1 LPVTQIIPQFYFI
14 NDMPE
19 LNFEGHNTLYAT
31 HGLHAYAAK
40 CPPQLVKYG
49 LIYYSKRGDTI
60 LDPMVGSGTTLVE
73 AKLRERNGIGFDID
87 PIAKLIA
94 EVKCTVI
101 PDYKIE
107 TAFNT
112 LIKGVAADLAEI
124 QSEQGRLKIR
134 EHIEIPEFYNRDYWF
149 SENVAV
155 SLAILSFHI
164 RQTKMSQSL
173 RNFFWVAF
181 TSLILAKTSVANAR
195 DIVHSRHHFLKHE
208 KPPDILEKFTARV
221 RTMRK
226 QMLDF
231 SNRCSRETSAES
243 KVKLGDARSL
253 AQSSDSI
260 DLVFT
265 SPPYVTA
272 LDYTRSHFLAVG
284 WLERELGF
292 SVDNYRRRASIYV
305 GTERQPSLVREDS
318 SVDVSIFDTL
328 NKVLPALKKTSD
340 TQAKLTERYFIDM
353 YRVVSEISRVL
364 KRRKHAIIVVCPSH
378 IRKVEVPTHKILMEI
393 GNSIGLT
400 PKKCYTRTIDAG
412 RRVLPFA
419 KESFGNRMST
429 EYVLIFQKS

>member
-1 LPVTQIIPQFYFI
+1 MQKKI
-14 NDMPE
+14 PE

-40 CPPQLVKYG
+40 CPPQLVRYG
-49 LIYYSKRGDTI
+49 LTYYSKRGDTV

-73 AKLRERNGIGFDID
+73 TKLLDRNGIGFDID

-94 EVKCTVI
+94 EVKCTI
-101 PDYKIE
+101 ISDDKIQ
-107 TAFNT
+107 TAFDV
-112 LIKGVAADLAEI
+112 LIKRVTNDIAGA
-124 QSEQGRLKIR
+124 QSKQDCLMMCERIKL
-134 EHIEIPEFYNRDYWF
+134 PEFYNRDYWF
-149 SENVAV
+149 SETVAV

-164 RQTKMSQSL
+164 RETKMSPKV
-173 RNFFWVAF
+173 RKFFWVAF

-208 KPPDILEKFTARV
+208 KMPNVLEKFIARIK
-221 RTMRK
+221 TMRK

-231 SNRCSRETSAES
+231 SNRCRRNENVES

-253 AQSSDSI
+253 KQPDESV

-272 LDYTRSHFLAVG
+272 LDYTRSHFLAVA

-292 SVDNYRRRASIYV
+292 SVDDYRRRANIYI
-305 GTERQPSLVREDS
+305 GTERQPSLIREGGSVNLS
-318 SVDVSIFDTL
+318 SFDTL
-328 NKVLPALKKTSD
+328 NKVLPSLRETSD
-340 TQAKLTERYFIDM
+340 TQAKLTEKYFIDM
-353 YRVVSEISRVL
+353 YRVVVEIRRVL
-364 KRRKHAIIVVCPSH
+364 KPRKHAIIVVCPSH
-378 IRKVEVPTHKILMEI
+378 IRKVEIPTHKILMEI
-393 GNSIGLT
+393 GSSVGLA
-400 PKKCYTRTIDAG
+400 PKRCYTRTIDAG

-429 EYVLIFQKS
+429 EYVLVFQKN

>member
-1 LPVTQIIPQFYFI
+1 
-14 NDMPE
+14 MPE

-49 LIYYSKRGDTI
+49 LTYYSKRGDTI

-73 AKLRERNGIGFDID
+73 AKLLGRNGIGFDID

-94 EVKCTVI
+94 EVKCTLI
-101 PDYKIE
+101 PDNKIE
-107 TAFNT
+107 KIFDT
-112 LIKGVAADLAEI
+112 LITQVAADIAEI
-124 QSEQGRLKIR
+124 QYEQGLLKIR
-134 EHIEIPEFYNRDYWF
+134 ERIEIPEFYNRDYWF
-149 SENVAV
+149 SEEVAL

-164 RQTKMSQSL
+164 RETKMSRAL
-173 RNFFWVAF
+173 RNFSLVAF

-208 KPPDILEKFTARV
+208 KMPDVLAKFTARV
-221 RTMRK
+221 KTMRK

-231 SNRCSRETSAES
+231 SNCCNGRKNVES

-253 AQSSDSI
+253 SQRDESI

-272 LDYTRSHFLAVG
+272 LDYTRSHFLAVP
-284 WLERELGF
+284 WLERELGI
-292 SVDNYRRRASIYV
+292 SMDDYRRRANIYV
-305 GTERQPSLVREDS
+305 GTERQPSLKREDS
-318 SVDVSIFDTL
+318 SFDISSFSTL
-328 NKVLPALKKTSD
+328 SKVLPILKETCD
-340 TQAKLTERYFIDM
+340 TQAKLTERYFVDM
-353 YRVVSEISRVL
+353 YRVVSEINRVL

-393 GNSIGLT
+393 GNSIGLS

-429 EYVLIFQKS
+429 EYVLVFQKN

>member
-1 LPVTQIIPQFYFI
+1 
-14 NDMPE
+14 MPE

-40 CPPQLVKYG
+40 CPPQLVKYA
-49 LIYYSKRGDTI
+49 LTYYSKRGDTV

-73 AKLRERNGIGFDID
+73 AKLSGRNGIGFDID

-101 PDYKIE
+101 PDYKLE
-107 TAFNT
+107 TAFDT
-112 LIKGVAADLAEI
+112 LIKRVAADIAEM
-124 QSEQGRLKIR
+124 QSELSCLKIR
-134 EHIEIPEFYNRDYWF
+134 EGIELPEFYNRDYWF
-149 SENVAV
+149 SEKVAA

-164 RQTKMSQSL
+164 RETKMSRNV

-208 KPPDILEKFTARV
+208 KTPDVLEKFTARIK
-221 RTMRK
+221 TMRK

-231 SNRCSRETSAES
+231 SSCCNQQISIKS
-243 KVKLGDARSL
+243 KIKLGDARSL
-253 AQSSDSI
+253 AQSSESI

-272 LDYTRSHFLAVG
+272 LDYTRSHFLAVA
-284 WLERELGF
+284 WLERELGI
-292 SVDNYRRRASIYV
+292 SVDDYRRRASIYV
-305 GTERQPSLVREDS
+305 GTERQPSLIRKEDNDI
-318 SVDVSIFDTL
+318 DVSSLDIL
-328 NKVLPALKKTSD
+328 SKVLPALRETSD
-340 TQAKLTERYFIDM
+340 TQANLTERYFIDM
-353 YRVVSEISRVL
+353 YRVMSEIKRVL
-364 KRRKHAIIVVCPSH
+364 KPRKHAIIVVCPSH
-378 IRKVEVPTHKILMEI
+378 IRKIEVPTHAVLMEI
-393 GNSIGLT
+393 GSSIGLS

-429 EYVLIFQKS
+429 EYVLVFQKS

>member
-1 LPVTQIIPQFYFI
+1 
-14 NDMPE
+14 MPE

-49 LIYYSKRGDTI
+49 LTYYSKRGDTV

-73 AKLRERNGIGFDID
+73 ARLSGRNGIGFDID
-87 PIAKLIA
+87 PVAKLIA

-101 PDYKIE
+101 PDDKIK
-107 TAFNT
+107 TAFEA
-112 LIKGVAADLAEI
+112 LIKRATDDVIEMR
-124 QSEQGRLKIR
+124 SEKGCLKIR
-134 EHIEIPEFYNRDYWF
+134 GRLEIPEFYNRDYWF
-149 SENVAV
+149 SEEVIA

-164 RQTKMSQSL
+164 RETKMSRRL
-173 RNFFWVAF
+173 RKFFWVAF

-208 KPPDILEKFTARV
+208 KPPDVLAKFAARV

-231 SNRCSRETSAES
+231 SNRCSLETKVES

-253 AQSSDSI
+253 TQSDDSI

-292 SVDNYRRRASIYV
+292 SVDKYRQRASIYV
-305 GTERQPSLVREDS
+305 GTERQPSLMRDS
-318 SVDVSIFDTL
+318 GGVDLSSFDTL
-328 NKVLPALKKTSD
+328 GKVLSALKETSN
-340 TQAKLTERYFIDM
+340 TQAKLTERYFVDM
-353 YRVVSEISRVL
+353 YRVISEISRVL
-364 KRRKHAIIVVCPSH
+364 KRRRHAIIVVCPSH
-378 IRKVEVPTHKILMEI
+378 IRKIEVPTHKILKEI
-393 GNSIGLT
+393 GSSVGLT
-400 PKKCYTRTIDAG
+400 QKKCYTRTIHAG

-429 EYVLIFQKS
+429 EYVLVLQKS